1 MLREPRLDRSLE
13 LDDAAANSGIDLV
26 RKHGV
31 VEELEPAGDEPVAV
45 GHVAGLAHRGKPACV
60 AEEIRSCELGLDP
73 ATLGLL
79 ARRDVGVPPR
89 VVGRDCERAEAG
101 LDLLGDSSSAA
112 VLSSVRQ

>member
-1 MLREPRLDRSLE
+1 
-13 LDDAAANSGIDLV
+13 
-26 RKHGV
+26 V

-45 GHVAGLAHRGKPACV
+45 GKVAGVVYCGKPACV

-89 VVGRDCERAEAG
+89 VVGRDCERTEAG
-101 LDLLGDSSSAA
+101 LDLLDDSGSAAAGSSAGQWTLRR
-112 VLSSVRQ
+112 VGRSR